1 MVRCLLGFFRL
12 LDFVLLVL
20 QWIFF
25 SICAKNL
32 FLKRGRA
39 SLELSTLW
47 GQSSFKQC
55 SWNWG
60 SKEMLPLRSAQ
71 CSKKVADGPIKKKHR
86 KSYGRTYELIG
97 INHTMSLTKQG
108 ENSFKKHTLAKVYIQ
123 RWPIWAFEL

>member
-1 MVRCLLGFFRL
+1 MFLPSNQLFKRKGISFFCVLQEEGHGEVFTGFFRL

-25 SICAKNL
+25 PICAKNL

-71 CSKKVADGPIKKKHR
+71 CSKKVADGPIKKNI
-86 KSYGRTYELIG
+86 E
-97 INHTMSLTKQG
+97 
-108 ENSFKKHTLAKVYIQ
+108 KVMGA
-123 RWPIWAFEL
+123 PMN